1 MRILL
6 DTHVFLW
13 YITNDRRLQ
22 KPMAEAIQAS
32 DNEIYL
38 SVVSVWEALVKF
50 QLGRLTLPDHP
61 YEYLV
66 ARQEQHRIASLPLE
80 RGATSRLLLLPT
92 HHNDPFDRMLICQ
105 AVYHDLT
112 LATSDAHVQ
121 RYPVKLLPTA

>member
-50 QLGRLTLPDHP
+50 QLGRLALPDHP

-66 ARQEQHRIASLPLE
+66 ALQEQHRIASLLFD
-80 RGATSRLLLLPT
+80 RGATSCLFLLLN
-92 HHNDPFDRMLICQ
+92 HYNDIFES
-105 AVYHDLT
+105 T
-112 LATSDAHVQ
+112 
-121 RYPVKLLPTA
+121 